1 MWKEFKEFALKGS
14 VIDLAIGIIVGA
26 QFNSVVQSLVKD
38 IITPPIGLIINRVQ
52 FADLF
57 ISLDGQYYAKLADA
71 QAVNAA
77 TINIGL
83 FIQTL
88 INFLIVTFV
97 IFLIVKQINR
107 LRRQPPKETNTKP
120 CPYCL
125 STIPLKATRCP
136 ECTSALDS

>member
-26 QFNSVVQSLVKD
+26 QFNNVVQSLVKD
-38 IITPPIGLIINRVQ
+38 IITPPLGLIINRVD
-52 FADLF
+52 FTNLF
-57 ISLDGQYYAKLADA
+57 IALNGQRYQTLTDA
-71 QAVNAA
+71 QKQTA

-88 INFLIVTFV
+88 INFLIVTFI

>member
-57 ISLDGQYYAKLADA
+57 LSLDGQHYAKLADA

-77 TINIGL
+77 TINYGL

-97 IFLIVKQINR
+97 IFLFVKQINR

-136 ECTSALDS
+136 DCTSSLDS

>member
-1 MWKEFKEFALKGS
+1 
-14 VIDLAIGIIVGA
+14 
-26 QFNSVVQSLVKD
+26 VQSLVKD
-38 IITPPIGLIINRVQ
+38 IITPPIGLIINRVD
-52 FADLF
+52 FTNLF
-57 ISLDGQYYAKLADA
+57 IALDGHRYATLADA
-71 QAVNAA
+71 QAKTA

-88 INFLIVTFV
+88 INFLIVTFI

>member
-26 QFNSVVQSLVKD
+26 QFNNVVQSLVKD
-38 IITPPIGLIINRVQ
+38 IITPPLGLIINRVD
-52 FADLF
+52 FTNLF
-57 ISLDGQYYAKLADA
+57 IALNGQRYATLTEA
-71 QAVNAA
+71 QAKTA

-83 FIQTL
+83 FLQT
-88 INFLIVTFV
+88 IVNFIIVTFI

-136 ECTSALDS
+136 DCTSTLDS